1 MRIAVRSF
9 LKILFEKI
17 EMIYFNRE
25 VEMMKKLLLV
35 VLMVVVLS
43 VSAYGYTFNS
53 NNIGASIA
61 YFPFILQTYSA
72 RDIITSVSR

>member
-1 MRIAVRSF
+1 
-9 LKILFEKI
+9 
-17 EMIYFNRE
+17 
-25 VEMMKKLLLV
+25 MKKLLLV